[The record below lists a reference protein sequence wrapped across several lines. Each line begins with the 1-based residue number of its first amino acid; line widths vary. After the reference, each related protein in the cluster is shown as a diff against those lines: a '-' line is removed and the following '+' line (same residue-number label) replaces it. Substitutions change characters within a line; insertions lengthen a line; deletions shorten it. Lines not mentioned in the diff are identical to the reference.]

1 MYNATSMAEV
11 ISKAPEVISE
21 FIKKN
26 HTQFAVGGSRVSDVT
41 TNSAVQADLT
51 SSTIFNQIYMMTAG
65 DFGTDLA
72 AIREHFGANG
82 LKHLDEMIKLGFV
95 EIDEDDQVK
104 RKTRL
109 TWDKTIRKNIL
120 KTLITDVY
128 KEENADLLNPNYLG
142 VALGDVTPSDYLIIR
157 EKIKNNA
164 DEILSIINKSKPTYE
179 EAIRVSVAKVM
190 EKIEFKVEGD
200 KLC

>member
-1 MYNATSMAEV
+1 M
-11 ISKAPEVISE
+11 
-21 FIKKN
+21 
-26 HTQFAVGGSRVSDVT
+26 
-41 TNSAVQADLT
+41 
-51 SSTIFNQIYMMTAG
+51 
-65 DFGTDLA
+65 
-72 AIREHFGANG
+72 
-82 LKHLDEMIKLGFV
+82 
-95 EIDEDDQVK
+95 
-104 RKTRL
+104 
-109 TWDKTIRKNIL
+109 
-120 KTLITDVY
+120 
-128 KEENADLLNPNYLG
+128 LNPNYLG